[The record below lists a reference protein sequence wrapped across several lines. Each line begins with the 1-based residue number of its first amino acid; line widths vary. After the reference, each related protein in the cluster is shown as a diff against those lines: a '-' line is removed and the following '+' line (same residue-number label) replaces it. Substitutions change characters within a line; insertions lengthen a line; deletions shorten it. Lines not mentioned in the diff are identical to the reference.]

1 MPEDDKPGG
10 GGSAPAPRLK
20 AKLPS
25 AQGIKRPD
33 FTPHGI
39 SAGRDR
45 RMPARPSPLT
55 AAQARKRRRITIAAL
70 LVVALAA
77 GGLGY
82 WWFTRPGPT
91 LEVTGAFGKEPKVEI
106 PDEVRPTGKHSAKV
120 LIQGKGARLAAND
133 LVYLHFAYY
142 RWPGTKPSPSAGT
155 GQGEGEGQDNG
166 KIASSYAQGGPRGL
180 TVGRKDATGLD
191 KAIDK
196 ALIGQ
201 PVGSRVMVEVPPK
214 DLGQAA
220 AEFGLAK
227 NDSLLFVLDL
237 VKAFPSVLPD
247 EQKKF
252 DEDGLPT
259 VEAKKGQAPEV
270 KVPDEEAPD
279 KLVIKTLIEGKGPAV
294 AKGDQVMTNYKGV
307 IWDSGKEFDSSWK
320 NGSPQPFE
328 IGTGKTIPGFDK
340 GLVGVKAGSR
350 VMLVLPPKEGYG
362 KEGNEQA
369 GIKGDD
375 TLVFIVDVLG
385 TAPK

>member
-1 MPEDDKPGG
+1 MPEDDKPDSGPP
-10 GGSAPAPRLK
+10 PAPRLK

-25 AQGIKRPD
+25 PQGIKPSN

-45 RMPARPSPLT
+45 RIPARPSPLT
-55 AAQARKRRRITIAAL
+55 AAQARRRRRIMIAGLLAAAL
-70 LVVALAA
+70 AVS
-77 GGLGY
+77 GLGY

-91 LEVTGAFGKEPKVEI
+91 LEVTGAFGKEPKVKI
-106 PDEVRPTGKHSAKV
+106 PDEVRPSGSYSAKV
-120 LIQGKGARLAAND
+120 LIQGTGAKLAAD
-133 LVYLHFAYY
+133 DVVYLHFAYY
-142 RWPGTKPSPSAGT
+142 RWLGTKPTPSAGM
-155 GQGEGEGQDNG
+155 GEDEDQEDGN

-180 TVGRKDATGLD
+180 AVGRKDATGLD

-201 PVGSRVMVEVPPK
+201 AVGSRVMVEIPQK
-214 DLGQAA
+214 DIGEEAA
-220 AEFGLAK
+220 QFGLQK

-237 VKAFPSVLPD
+237 IKAFPSTLPD

-252 DEDGLPT
+252 SEDGLPT
-259 VEAKKGQAPEV
+259 VTAEKGKAPEV
-270 KVPDEEAPD
+270 KMPDAEAPG
-279 KLVIKTLIEGKGPAV
+279 KLVVKTLIKGEGPEL
-294 AKGDQVMTNYKGV
+294 AKGDEAMTHYKGL
-307 IWDSGKEFDSSWK
+307 IWRTGKEFDSSWK
-320 NGSPQPFE
+320 HGFPQQFE

-340 GLVGVKAGSR
+340 GLVGVKVGSR
-350 VMLVLPPKEGYG
+350 VMLIVPPKDGYG
-362 KEGNEQA
+362 KKGNPDA

>member
-1 MPEDDKPGG
+1 MPEDDKPDS
-10 GGSAPAPRLK
+10 GSPPAPRLK

-25 AQGIKRPD
+25 AQGIKPPN

-45 RMPARPSPLT
+45 RIPARPSPLT
-55 AAQARKRRRITIAAL
+55 AAQARKRRRIMIAGL
-70 LVVALAA
+70 LVVALAVS
-77 GGLGY
+77 GVGY

-106 PDEVRPTGKHSAKV
+106 PDEVRPSGTYSTKV
-120 LIQGKGARLAAND
+120 LIQGTGAKLAAED
-133 LVYLHFAYY
+133 VVYLHFVYY
-142 RWPGTKPSPSAGT
+142 RWLGSKPSPSAGMSKDEEEDT
-155 GQGEGEGQDNG
+155 DKLASTYEQG
-166 KIASSYAQGGPRGL
+166 GGPRGL
-180 TVGRKDATGLD
+180 TIGRKDAVGLD

-201 PVGSRVMVEVPPK
+201 TVGSRVMVEIPQK
-214 DLGQAA
+214 EIGEDAA
-220 AEFGLAK
+220 QFGLKK

-237 VKAFPSVLPD
+237 VKAFPSTLPG

-259 VEAKKGQAPEV
+259 VKAEKGKAPEV
-270 KVPDEEAPD
+270 KMPDAKAPD
-279 KLVIKTLIEGKGPAV
+279 KLVVKTLIKGEGPAL
-294 AKGDQVMTNYKGV
+294 AKGDEAMTHYKGL
-307 IWDSGKEFDSSWK
+307 IWRSGKEFDSSWK
-320 NGSPQPFE
+320 NGFPQQFE

-340 GLVGVKAGSR
+340 GLVGVKVGSR
-350 VMLVLPPKEGYG
+350 VMLILPPKEGYG
-362 KEGNEQA
+362 KNGNPQA